1 VLHSSPHWGFAVQ
14 EWPPLFYELS
24 ENTFVNPEDRTKMR
38 SRLQTRLWSATVA
51 VSLVLLA
58 ACASGPPEGS
68 ELTFAF
74 LPQPLTLDPARCDS
88 ELDRILCTLLYSR
101 LVRLNLDGVLDPE
114 LVIEPDCPAGINP
127 EDWTDLELERQ
138 IAAPNGLVFSFQI
151 NPKVRFSNG
160 RPVSVRDIR
169 YSFERLM
176 DPLTQSPY
184 GWMIQPIL
192 GASDFARAKEDQIKN
207 LPADP
212 IALDRIVGIEE
223 IDSSTIRFRLTD
235 PYAPFLH
242 SLSLPAAGILP
253 ATESEAAIGDA
264 TAQFPLARL
273 GSGPWEPESIDPT
286 REIVLKAKENH
297 PARAFIRTERLRFQI
312 VNDSEEIERL
322 FLNESVA
329 LIDLVPEQRA
339 KWLQN
344 PAYRE
349 QIISATHPSTTLL
362 GFNFR
367 KPLFQ
372 NLQVRR
378 KVRETIDP
386 SRIANDIGAHLVVT
400 CEGLLP
406 RNLIHVSHVS
416 RLPEIPLS
424 PDENLGSGWPV
435 LILISPAG
443 TLFSQTAEHIRQ
455 DMAGIGVS
463 LDIRLLEQPEYGQS
477 LQNGDFDLAILS
489 VNTLSPDP
497 REMLSIFLIPEGVP
511 GGRNVTRY
519 ANPDYDEIVKQ
530 SDMTPGFRDRSR
542 LYLKAEDLLRLDCA
556 AVFLWHPVDFR
567 IRHKWLSGF
576 RYSPFPSQVT
586 WNGMFHE
593 TNEKRYESP
602 ANLPSLE
609 KRKKRISGE
618 LTIATAV
625 ILGFVQGLTEF
636 LPISSSGHLKILE
649 HLLGLLGGAQYLFF
663 DCLLHVGTLLA
674 VLLFYRADLKVLL
687 KALLDAP
694 KEYVTYFKAQKKERK
709 LSEPVAFLSYILI
722 GTLVTGVFGL
732 IFKDILELL
741 FDSLPAVGFALI
753 MTGVLLLAAKNPRK
767 QLNPSDLSFKTAAK
781 IGLAQG
787 FAIIPG
793 LSRSGTTIAVALM
806 LGVRREMAVR
816 FSFLLSV
823 PAIAG
828 ATLLEAMETT
838 RKVALIPALAG
849 TVMAFL
855 SGLLFL
861 WFLVLL
867 VRKERFHVFAYY
879 TIPLGIL
886 VLFGL

>member
-1 VLHSSPHWGFAVQ
+1 MPSCVQ
-14 EWPPLFYELS
+14 
-24 ENTFVNPEDRTKMR
+24 K
-38 SRLQTRLWSATVA
+38 RLWSITA
-51 VSLVLLA
+51 VIGLVLLGS
-58 ACASGPPEGS
+58 CGSGPPEGS

-74 LPQPLTLDPARCDS
+74 PSQPLTLDPARCES
-88 ELDRILCTLLYSR
+88 ELDRILCTLLYGN
-101 LVRLNLDGVLDPE
+101 LVQLNLDGVLDPE
-114 LVIEPDCPAGINP
+114 MVLEPDCPPGVDP
-127 EDWTDLELERQ
+127 EAWADLELERQ
-138 IAAPNGLVFSFQI
+138 IAVPNGLEFTFQI
-151 NPKVRFSNG
+151 HPEVPFPDG
-160 RPVSVRDIR
+160 RPASVRDVQ

-176 DPLTQSPY
+176 DPLTQSPH
-184 GWMIQPIL
+184 GWVIRPIL
-192 GASDFARAKEDQIKN
+192 GASDFATAKQDQMKN

-212 IALDRIVGIEE
+212 IAVDGIVGIEE
-223 IDSSTIRFRLTD
+223 IDSTTFRFRLTN

-242 SLSLPAAGILP
+242 CLTLPASGILP
-253 ATESEAAIGDA
+253 ATESAAAIQDV
-264 TAQFPLARL
+264 TAQFPLASL

-297 PARAFIRTERLRFQI
+297 PLRSSIRTERLRFQI
-312 VNDSEEIERL
+312 VNDPEEIERL

-329 LIDLVPEQRA
+329 LIEPAPEQCA

-344 PAYRE
+344 AAYQD
-349 QIISATHPSTTLL
+349 QIISATQPSTTLL

-367 KPLFQ
+367 KTLFQ
-372 NLQVRR
+372 DLRVRR
-378 KVRETIDP
+378 KIRETLDI
-386 SRIANDIGAHLVVT
+386 SRMAGDIGAHLVVAT
-400 CEGLLP
+400 KGLLP
-406 RNLIHVSHVS
+406 RSLIHIPHVVHS
-416 RLPEIPLS
+416 QEIPLS
-424 PDENLGSGWPV
+424 LEETRGSDWSV
-435 LILISPAG
+435 LTLISPSG
-443 TLFSQTAEHIRQ
+443 TLFTQTAEQIRQ
-455 DMAGIGVS
+455 DLEGIGAS
-463 LDIRLLEQPEYGQS
+463 LDVRLLEKPEYEQS

-489 VNTLSPDP
+489 VTTLSPDP
-497 REMLSIFLIPEGVP
+497 REMLSIFLIPEGIP

-519 ANPDYDEIVKQ
+519 ANPDYDMIVGQ
-530 SDMTPGFRDRSR
+530 SDMTPGYRDRSN

-567 IRHKWLSGF
+567 VRHKWLSGF

-602 ANLPSLE
+602 ENLQFLE
-609 KRKKRISGE
+609 KRKKKISGE
-618 LTIATAV
+618 LTIAAAV

-636 LPISSSGHLKILE
+636 LPISSSGHLKIVE
-649 HLLGLLGGAQYLFF
+649 HLLGLPGGAQYLFF

-674 VLLFYRADLKVLL
+674 VLLFYRADLMVLL

-694 KEYVTYFKAQKKERK
+694 KEYLIYFRTAKKERE

-722 GTLVTGVFGL
+722 GTLVTGIFAL
-732 IFKDILELL
+732 IFKDILEIL

-767 QLNPSDLSFKTAAK
+767 QMDPSDLSFKTAAK

-787 FAIIPG
+787 FAITPG
-793 LSRSGTTIAVALM
+793 LSRSGTTIAVALI
-806 LGVRREMAVR
+806 LGVKRETAVR

-823 PAIAG
+823 PAIGG

-849 TVMAFL
+849 AVMAFL

-879 TIPLGIL
+879 TIPLGLL